1 MQIPTLSLYD
11 QRLHEQKLWGT
22 EAYKNYYS
30 PENSGKLLT
39 RFKLFLN
46 ELNYEGFDE
55 LTAINAIA
63 SYLKALHENIL
74 QTMEGIYGKEDT
86 IFRYCLTVPTIWSDK
101 TKKSMRDAAVLAGII
116 KAHDHPCRLM
126 LVNEPEAAAMF
137 YTNDDYFV
145 ENFPSK
151 EHIRALVCD
160 AGGGTV
166 DMATYEFWKQDTS
179 KGYSINEVTPGSG
192 GICGASFL
200 DDKFRQLISKKCYDM
215 DLRVSEHD
223 MEQMVNQFATK
234 IKVSTLYINS
244 IQILMAML
252 LGQILIK

>member
-30 PENSGKLLT
+30 TENSGKLLT

-74 QTMEGIYGKEDT
+74 QTLGKKHGTENT
-86 IFRYCLTVPTIWSDK
+86 VFRYCLTVPTVWSDK

-137 YTNDDYFV
+137 YTQDRYFV
-145 ENFPSK
+145 EKFPSQTN
-151 EHIRALVCD
+151 IRALVCD

-166 DMATYEFWKQDTS
+166 DMATYNLS
-179 KGYSINEVTPGSG
+179 KKPGEDHYLIDETTPGSG
-192 GICGASFL
+192 GVCGASFL
-200 DDKFRQLISKKCYDM
+200 DDNFRVLIKKKCYDLDIRM
-215 DLRVSEHD
+215 SDHGI
-223 MEQMVNQFATK
+223 EQMVNQFATA
-234 IKVSTLYINS
+234 IKVSMLHNNMMS
-244 IQILMAML
+244 LLMFL
-252 LGQILIK
+252 

>member
-22 EAYKNYYS
+22 DAYQNYYS
-30 PENSGKLLT
+30 SENSGKLLT

-46 ELNYEGFDE
+46 ELNFEGFDE

-74 QTMEGIYGKEDT
+74 QTMAKKNGKDT
-86 IFRYCLTVPTIWSDK
+86 LYRYCLTVPTIWSDR

-116 KAHDHPCRLM
+116 KADDHPCRLM

-137 YTNDDYFV
+137 YTKDPFFV
-145 ENFPSK
+145 KNFPAKPS
-151 EHIRALVCD
+151 IRALVCD

-166 DMATYEFWKQDTS
+166 DMATYNLVKEPNGN
-179 KGYSINEVTPGSG
+179 GYAINEVTPGSG

-200 DDKFRQLISKKCYDM
+200 DDNFRMLIKKKCYDM
-215 DLRVSEHD
+215 DLRITDHD

-234 IKVSTLYINS
+234 IKVRKLYRN
-244 IQILMAML
+244 
-252 LGQILIK
+252 

>member
-22 EAYKNYYS
+22 EAYNNYYS

-39 RFKLFLN
+39 RFKLLLN

-55 LTAINAIA
+55 LTAVNAIA
-63 SYLKALHENIL
+63 SYLKALHGLIL
-74 QTMEGIYGKEDT
+74 EQMET
-86 IFRYCLTVPTIWSDK
+86 ICGGNQHTNFRYCLTVPTIWSDR
-101 TKKSMRDAAVLAGII
+101 TKKSMRDAAVGAGII
-116 KAHDHPCRLM
+116 KSHDHPCRLM

-137 YTNDDYFV
+137 YSNDPLLV
-145 ENFPSK
+145 KEFPNK
-151 EHIRALVCD
+151 KRIRALVCD

-166 DMATYEFWKQDTS
+166 DMATYELFKQD
-179 KGYSINEVTPGSG
+179 KDKDYSIDEVTPGSG

-215 DLRVSEHD
+215 DYILEEHVL
-223 MEQMVNQFATK
+223 EQMVNQFATK
-234 IKVSTLYINS
+234 IKVGDLVYYRDQNE
-244 IQILMAML
+244 ML
-252 LGQILIK
+252 IYCCFS